1 MGDAVGELLPEVAE
15 ACGIAPGC
23 TVYLGGQ
30 DQKLAAIGAGICD
43 NTCTVSFG
51 TATAISKLSKDGN
64 AHGDACLFRFDNDS
78 YISEI
83 ALMTTGAAL
92 RWLSRSLFGG
102 KTYREMDALAEESEP
117 GAGGVRFKC
126 DLHSGGAISGITL
139 STTQADVVYALYE
152 GVSEQISNAVKS
164 LGGAD
169 CLKVFGGGA
178 KSDIWCRILAR
189 VSGIP
194 VEILETAETGSLGAA
209 ILASCGKISPAPC
222 RKIINP

>member
-1 MGDAVGELLPEVAE
+1 M
-15 ACGIAPGC
+15 
-23 TVYLGGQ
+23 
-30 DQKLAAIGAGICD
+30 
-43 NTCTVSFG
+43 
-51 TATAISKLSKDGN
+51 
-64 AHGDACLFRFDNDS
+64 
-78 YISEI
+78 
-83 ALMTTGAAL
+83 
-92 RWLSRSLFGG
+92 
-102 KTYREMDALAEESEP
+102 
-117 GAGGVRFKC
+117 
-126 DLHSGGAISGITL
+126 
-139 STTQADVVYALYE
+139 VYALYE